1 MRFVKKYFF
10 IALLAGHSDLAYREE
25 VYGRILFLAIILYI
39 FLRLWQ
45 ATYTACGAETLGNLT
60 LPQMLWYLTVTEA
73 IMLSAPRVTQQVD
86 NDVRTGSITVQLIL
100 PQSYPLAILSNNFG
114 KRAVRFMLNLF
125 VGSCVAFALVGPL
138 DSPLGLPY
146 LLAAVPLAFV
156 VDFLGC
162 FLIGL
167 AAFWLEDTSGIFLI
181 YSRLSMILGGMLLPL
196 ELFPEWS
203 KPIVKA
209 LPFQNIVYGPAHL
222 FLKPEPG
229 SLLAVLSG
237 QCVSIV
243 FLGLVIALVWRLV
256 LRRVFANGG

>member
-1 MRFVKKYFF
+1 MRFVRKYFF
-10 IALLAGHSDLAYREE
+10 IAVLAGRSDLAYLSE
-25 VYGRILFLAIILYI
+25 VYGRIIFLAVILYI

-45 ATYTACGAETLGNLT
+45 ATYTACGVETLGDLT
-60 LPQMLWYLTVTEA
+60 LPQMLWYLTITEA

-86 NDVRTGSITVQLIL
+86 NDVRTGAISVKLVRPL
-100 PQSYPLAILSNNFG
+100 CYPLAILSANFG
-114 KRAVRFMLNLF
+114 ERSVRFVLNLF
-125 VGSCVAFALVGPL
+125 VGACVAFLLVGPL
-138 DSPLGLPY
+138 ESPLGLPY

-181 YSRLSMILGGMLLPL
+181 YSRISMILGGMLLPL

-203 KPIVKA
+203 KPLVQA

-222 FLKPEPG
+222 FLKPEPET
-229 SLLAVLSG
+229 LLKLWGG

-243 FLGLVIALVWRLV
+243 VSGLAITLVWRMV